1 MERLVALAEHSYA
14 SFPTG
19 GNLPGW
25 KGLSENLDHL
35 TYKNEPCPHPEGGA
49 LRPPTTRLRS
59 CPLPSAEPRDRCS
72 RDVRA
77 QRRVPPRPPRA
88 HAPPPNRAEH
98 PGSWSIPGCALW
110 CNEGLELRA
119 RVRVS
124 GLRPQWVQT
133 RLGLTRGLEE
143 GGPCYSLRHG
153 EGSGALQ
160 GPG

>member
-1 MERLVALAEHSYA
+1 MC
-14 SFPTG
+14 
-19 GNLPGW
+19 
-25 KGLSENLDHL
+25 GLSAESRPAHRVL
-35 TYKNEPCPHPEGGA
+35 T
-49 LRPPTTRLRS
+49 LR
-59 CPLPSAEPRDRCS
+59 
-72 RDVRA
+72 
-77 QRRVPPRPPRA
+77 
-88 HAPPPNRAEH
+88 PPNRAEH

-153 EGSGALQ
+153 EGSGVLQ